1 VSVGVAINVAVNEAL
16 HNGRLL
22 PSFQFD
28 VLKMVSRDKHSSLFC
43 YRVDDDDENV
53 L

>member
-1 VSVGVAINVAVNEAL
+1 VSIGVAVNEAL

-28 VLKMVSRDKHSSLFC
+28 ELKMVSRDKHSSLFWH
-43 YRVDDDDENV
+43 RVDDDDENV